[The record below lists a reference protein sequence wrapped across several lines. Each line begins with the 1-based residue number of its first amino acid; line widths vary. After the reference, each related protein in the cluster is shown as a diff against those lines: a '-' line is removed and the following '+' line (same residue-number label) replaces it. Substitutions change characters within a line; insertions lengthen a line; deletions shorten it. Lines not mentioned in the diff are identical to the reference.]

1 MADQKISEL
10 TALTGANVAD
20 TDLLPIV
27 DTSATETK
35 KITFGEF
42 KTALDTATGFVRITG
57 DTMTGNLIVN
67 ANVGIG
73 VTPSAWNT
81 FTGSLQI
88 DGASLS
94 GLGANNTALGSN
106 TYYSSGWKYYG
117 TGSASL
123 YQQNAGQHTWSVAP
137 SGTAG
142 NAITF
147 TQALTIDSSGNV
159 GIGTTP
165 TSPLH
170 IKSATNVNV
179 RFDDSGSSSY
189 TWYMND
195 AQNIY
200 IPNVQLASTHTFY
213 ANGQRKVDI
222 DSSGNVGIGTSTA
235 YTGGK
240 LSVNGGIVQPSSNQN
255 VIGVFGT
262 SGLQMIGVTGGDN
275 VIGTMGGAEPLVL
288 RTGSTERMR
297 IDSSGN
303 VGIGTTPATSLHV
316 KASTNTTLTMEGD
329 AGAGSSF
336 INFSSSS
343 LTKAQISGFKA
354 GASGGEIS
362 LATNNSGGTLTE
374 AMRVTSGGT
383 LQIAGGGNDNVG
395 EINMGNTAQNA
406 SRFQVRHQ
414 SSAWYLKT
422 VDSEPLIL
430 GTANT
435 ERMRIDSSGH
445 LIAPYGITLGT
456 AVGTYAAANTL
467 DDYEEGTWTP
477 TLTATATNP
486 SATYTLQ
493 IGRYTKIG
501 NLVQVSC
508 ILETSAKSGGTG
520 DLKISGL
527 PFTSTNVNG
536 TQSSGSV
543 VFYKVDSL
551 AAENASY
558 VEYNTD
564 FVVFRGRTG
573 HSDTDTW
580 MNILINAWTTANPTL
595 IQFSLS
601 YSTAS

>member
-147 TQALTIDSSGNV
+147 TQALTIDSSGKV
-159 GIGTTP
+159 GIGTSP

-170 IKSATNVNV
+170 IRSATNVNV

-297 IDSSGN
+297 I
-303 VGIGTTPATSLHV
+303 TA
-316 KASTNTTLTMEGD
+316 
-329 AGAGSSF
+329 AGAVELTGDSGAGATF
-336 INFSSSS
+336 LNFTADSNA
-343 LTKAQISGFKA
+343 TKAQISGFKA

-467 DDYEEGTWTP
+467 DDYEEGTWSIGVTVGG
-477 TLTATATNP
+477 TAQTVSGPLAN
-486 SATYTLQ
+486 
-493 IGRYTKIG
+493 YTKIG
-501 NLVQVSC
+501 DTVS
-508 ILETSAKSGGTG
+508 IRFKVGFSKSGSGVVNIT
-520 DLKISGL
+520 GL
-527 PFTSTNVNG
+527 PFASGFGSTVSVPIGCQVGSVTSTAALFANIDAA
-536 TQSSGSV
+536 TTV
-543 VFYKVDSL
+543 VHLSDQAGDL
-551 AAENASY
+551 
-558 VEYNTD
+558 TD
-564 FVVFRGRTG
+564 ADF
-573 HSDTDTW
+573 
-580 MNILINAWTTANPTL
+580 A
-595 IQFSLS
+595 
-601 YSTAS
+601 STAYIFGSFTYQA

>member
-159 GIGTTP
+159 GIGTSP

-170 IKSATNVNV
+170 IRSATNVNV

-275 VIGTMGGAEPLVL
+275 VIGTMGWCRA
-288 RTGSTERMR
+288 
-297 IDSSGN
+297 
-303 VGIGTTPATSLHV
+303 
-316 KASTNTTLTMEGD
+316 
-329 AGAGSSF
+329 F
-336 INFSSSS
+336 
-343 LTKAQISGFKA
+343 GFA
-354 GASGGEIS
+354 H
-362 LATNNSGGTLTE
+362 
-374 AMRVTSGGT
+374 RVY
-383 LQIAGGGNDNVG
+383 
-395 EINMGNTAQNA
+395 
-406 SRFQVRHQ
+406 R
-414 SSAWYLKT
+414 
-422 VDSEPLIL
+422 
-430 GTANT
+430 
-435 ERMRIDSSGH
+435 
-445 LIAPYGITLGT
+445 
-456 AVGTYAAANTL
+456 TYAHRPQA
-467 DDYEEGTWTP
+467 
-477 TLTATATNP
+477 
-486 SATYTLQ
+486 
-493 IGRYTKIG
+493 
-501 NLVQVSC
+501 
-508 ILETSAKSGGTG
+508 LE
-520 DLKISGL
+520 
-527 PFTSTNVNG
+527 
-536 TQSSGSV
+536 Q
-543 VFYKVDSL
+543 
-551 AAENASY
+551 
-558 VEYNTD
+558 
-564 FVVFRGRTG
+564 
-573 HSDTDTW
+573 
-580 MNILINAWTTANPTL
+580 
-595 IQFSLS
+595 
-601 YSTAS
+601 